1 MPNLLEQA
9 QLLANRPY
17 LSVVFLDKST
27 EGEPVY
33 VAFNPELEGCISQGD
48 SVAEA
53 RHNLNDARVDFVYFL
68 LEDGLSV
75 PAPQFLSSQKP
86 FVLVVPTS
94 ESTEVFDNKP
104 DYLWA

>member
-1 MPNLLEQA
+1 MPNLREQA

-27 EGEPVY
+27 EGDPVY
-33 VAFNPELEGCISQGD
+33 VALNPELEGCVSQGD
-48 SVAEA
+48 TVEEA

-68 LEDGLSV
+68 LEDGLNI
-75 PAPQFLSSQKP
+75 PEPHFLSPQSP
-86 FVLVVPTS
+86 FILTVPTS
-94 ESTEVFDNKP
+94 ELTDVYDNKP